1 MKNNIYLSLLILSS
15 IFISTV
21 IWDKISINFGDTQIL
36 GEYYNNSHHALNDP
50 LRFIA
55 FVFIPIVTYLSFK
68 FFFEK
73 KKIYFDYIKSEKLKK
88 DDFSTN
94 LLFLSLLTIIF
105 LFIEFCSISFPLNQ
119 IDIFHEGQKLSA
131 PFKSLIDEKLWSG
144 SFVTTGIINENLG
157 IKAIWK
163 IINHQSIGSMRYLQ
177 LVYILFFKISLII
190 LIYQIVKNSLFRSDI
205 KLVFFL
211 IISIIST
218 QLIDYNLNSGDS
230 YSYRDLPVI
239 FCLILFIKYL
249 NNFKQFNLI
258 LIGLLSIATFFWSID
273 RAIVSNLF
281 IIFICS
287 YIFINRKF
295 KNILTIIISIIFF
308 WIFFYFY
315 LENEFYYFISNT
327 LSVLEN
333 QNYIHGLV
341 HPKPFSEMPHS
352 SRATR
357 SLLLIILS
365 IIISLNFL
373 FHEKKKYYNTFKIII
388 ISLSFICFCSYLYA
402 LSRSDGGH
410 IKQTTGT
417 VILFFSI
424 FVSFYF
430 LKFNEYFF
438 SKKVLNFNFS
448 YILSILLFVIFVF
461 NLKIDMKNISDYSLR
476 LKQFIYLEDKNY
488 LSDDQNYLI
497 QNLKPIINEYKCIQ
511 LFTYDAALPYILKKP
526 NCSKFYFT
534 YSLGSIKD
542 QESLIK
548 DLKNTEFI
556 IYRGQTDNW
565 GPSPQ
570 KKLTMVNK
578 YININ
583 FRNSKKILKWEFR
596 YK

>member
-1 MKNNIYLSLLILSS
+1 M
-15 IFISTV
+15 
-21 IWDKISINFGDTQIL
+21 
-36 GEYYNNSHHALNDP
+36 
-50 LRFIA
+50 
-55 FVFIPIVTYLSFK
+55 
-68 FFFEK
+68 
-73 KKIYFDYIKSEKLKK
+73 
-88 DDFSTN
+88 
-94 LLFLSLLTIIF
+94 
-105 LFIEFCSISFPLNQ
+105 
-119 IDIFHEGQKLSA
+119 
-131 PFKSLIDEKLWSG
+131 
-144 SFVTTGIINENLG
+144 
-157 IKAIWK
+157 
-163 IINHQSIGSMRYLQ
+163 
-177 LVYILFFKISLII
+177 
-190 LIYQIVKNSLFRSDI
+190 
-205 KLVFFL
+205 
-211 IISIIST
+211 
-218 QLIDYNLNSGDS
+218 
-230 YSYRDLPVI
+230 
-239 FCLILFIKYL
+239 
-249 NNFKQFNLI
+249 
-258 LIGLLSIATFFWSID
+258 
-273 RAIVSNLF
+273 
-281 IIFICS
+281 
-287 YIFINRKF
+287 
-295 KNILTIIISIIFF
+295 
-308 WIFFYFY
+308 
-315 LENEFYYFISNT
+315 
-327 LSVLEN
+327 SVLEN

-341 HPKPFSEMPHS
+341 HPQPFSEMPHS

-424 FVSFYF
+424 FVTFYF
-430 LKFNEYFF
+430 LKLNEYFF
-438 SKKVLNFNFS
+438 SKKVLNFNFT
-448 YILSILLFVIFVF
+448 YILSILLFIILVF

-526 NCSKFYFT
+526 NCSKFYFI

-542 QESLIK
+542 QEILIK
-548 DLKNTEFI
+548 DLENTEFI

-565 GPSPQ
+565 GLSPQ

>member
-1 MKNNIYLSLLILSS
+1 
-15 IFISTV
+15 
-21 IWDKISINFGDTQIL
+21 
-36 GEYYNNSHHALNDP
+36 
-50 LRFIA
+50 
-55 FVFIPIVTYLSFK
+55 
-68 FFFEK
+68 
-73 KKIYFDYIKSEKLKK
+73 
-88 DDFSTN
+88 
-94 LLFLSLLTIIF
+94 
-105 LFIEFCSISFPLNQ
+105 
-119 IDIFHEGQKLSA
+119 
-131 PFKSLIDEKLWSG
+131 
-144 SFVTTGIINENLG
+144 
-157 IKAIWK
+157 
-163 IINHQSIGSMRYLQ
+163 
-177 LVYILFFKISLII
+177 
-190 LIYQIVKNSLFRSDI
+190 
-205 KLVFFL
+205 
-211 IISIIST
+211 
-218 QLIDYNLNSGDS
+218 
-230 YSYRDLPVI
+230 
-239 FCLILFIKYL
+239 
-249 NNFKQFNLI
+249 
-258 LIGLLSIATFFWSID
+258 
-273 RAIVSNLF
+273 
-281 IIFICS
+281 
-287 YIFINRKF
+287 
-295 KNILTIIISIIFF
+295 
-308 WIFFYFY
+308 
-315 LENEFYYFISNT
+315 
-327 LSVLEN
+327 
-333 QNYIHGLV
+333 
-341 HPKPFSEMPHS
+341 MPHS

-430 LKFNEYFF
+430 LKLNEYFF

-548 DLKNTEFI
+548 DLENTEFI